1 MVVDT
6 VGTSRY
12 PDKNERNDVSE
23 QQEAVLPRRYVVGV
37 DGSRASTDA
46 LRWAVDDAE
55 AHGGDVRAV
64 LVWEVPYGGL
74 ATSMGQGP
82 YGLPNTT
89 ILEEDASLR
98 LQGCIEALGD
108 TSAVEVHAEV
118 VEGQPASVLL
128 ELSHEADLVV
138 VGSRGHGGFAS
149 LLLGS
154 VSAQVVQHAH
164 CSVVVVRPPD

>member
-1 MVVDT
+1 
-6 VGTSRY
+6 
-12 PDKNERNDVSE
+12 VSE

-37 DGSRASTDA
+37 DGSEASIDA
-46 LRWAVDDAE
+46 LRWAVAE
-55 AHGGDVRAV
+55 AKAHGGGDVRAV

-74 ATSMGQGP
+74 ATSMAQGP

-89 ILEEDASLR
+89 ILEEEASLR
-98 LQGCIEALGD
+98 LQSCIEALGD
-108 TSAVEVHAEV
+108 TSAAEV
-118 VEGQPASVLL
+118 RAEVLEGQPASVLL
-128 ELSHEADLVV
+128 ELSHKADLVV